1 MKLLITR
8 IETFRKHVSNIAVT
22 LKIEQ
27 LEGEI
32 RTATIDFIIPY
43 IGMPLYDRLCDM
55 VPDQPEEPSA
65 SATPGVILIEKLQA
79 ALSNYVALRY
89 TPISDTF
96 FTAMGLQTFKS
107 ETQVGA
113 FAYQKADR
121 MAKYAADADTLM
133 DDALS
138 YLEDHLA
145 DFPEYSRDEPQWFR
159 HWAFPT
165 ARDFSRFYGIGNSRR
180 TFLRLL
186 PIIRKV
192 ETLELLPVLGQEKHT
207 ALVDFCN
214 NNVVTPDFSKQ
225 ELTHMRELCRGALA
239 NLTMERAVLELNVRL
254 VDDTVQLASFVKSDN
269 SGPNCE
275 VLSSRA
281 GIDGQAFLSR
291 LKDLSVRNDASFCPD
306 FSNNHHKKHFII

>member
-1 MKLLITR
+1 MKLLITN

-55 VPDQPEEPSA
+55 VPEQPEETSA
-65 SATPGVILIEKLQA
+65 SAAPGVILIEKLQA

-180 TFLRLL
+180 TVLRLL

-192 ETLELLPVLGQEKHT
+192 ETLELLPVLGDDKH
-207 ALVDFCN
+207 AVLVDFCN
-214 NNVVTPDFSKQ
+214 NNVVNPDFSKQ

-239 NLTMERAVLELNVRL
+239 NLTMERAVLELNVRV

-281 GIDGQAFLSR
+281 GIDGRAFLSR
-291 LKDLSVRNDASFCPD
+291 LAALSPSESSPYPDIPNDKHS
-306 FSNNHHKKHFII
+306 KHFIV